1 MNRFRYLAWLTPLL
15 LAALIFSR
23 SGLGEGDEPLSAYS
37 PEGFIRR
44 ADALIATGL
53 VSANCRRD
61 PVRLEADTRRMTE
74 EDRAWYEA
82 SYLSEDVALFNQDP
96 ESYGWRFVID
106 DSCRLRG
113 VNRQAHVAALPFTHP
128 IRWLG
133 SLFYRSEGADAQLRS
148 PRRAITLRNPEGP
161 VAASAQA
168 LVRVG
173 ATQEPPLGPGVLF
186 HFAGGPGQKA
196 ARVGLVS
203 ETPVVWNLVRDA
215 EPSSVR
221 LLGVRL
227 PGGRVARLLSGDWL
241 HLASEEPRLTEET
254 FVVVAGRALETASV
268 VRLQNDKYQRSTE
281 DPQLGQLGN
290 ADPRRSSPYL
300 ELVPRGIDAALAAL
314 PEERGKDLAERFDL
328 QLTLRRDAQYRL
340 SRVFREQCRIEGEK
354 NGDERPFPA
363 GMTVMDGVSGE
374 VLALATYPGPEDLDA
389 LAESALDPRERRR
402 LLRNQNLIRHPIGSA
417 GKPFLFA
424 AVADAHPFLET
435 LVLDPYPE
443 EEKRRDLFQ
452 CQMPNGYR
460 IPAATGGPIDFR
472 TALQISSNRYVVELT
487 TLALAADR
495 GQKGTPE
502 LRRLIPPAPGIAW
515 PLPGETSGV
524 TVFNQRLD
532 YAPDLSSYLVI
543 EPNLQLKPDTDPT
556 APPSRAAIAC
566 RTLDKMENALFRRP
580 LEEVTGAWTYFG
592 RNPTGEQPVAN
603 RANLNLG
610 YSTNRYDLSP
620 WRPLIDLLLPGT
632 SDDQAWR
639 IRGALQEMSPERVN
653 LSFNQISGLRE
664 QFVNLTLGTEPSLWT
679 NLQLA
684 EAMSRLVTNR
694 AVEARLAAAVL
705 RRPPGPSVPP
715 TPVRELTIRPE
726 ARRAVLEG
734 IARVVQPGGTAVQL
748 APALARLRQA
758 FPGEAIDI
766 YSKTGS
772 PYLVRA
778 TPKATAEALERLVR
792 RQRLVHKDRRI
803 QVALDHSAVDYAAP
817 RTAGRAA
824 FRTALAQALREVRQP
839 SSPWV
844 INAIAG
850 YVDQL
855 AKGLRPRPGEEE
867 GEIRGPLGFDRGSI
881 FLKKDHSLFTDRLD
895 PYKGAIYIFTLVRR
909 PAAEAGKI
917 PEAADFTQPNHRVL
931 TVAIYLGVGPDSHTA
946 VQVAG
951 QLLPELAAYLK

>member
-1 MNRFRYLAWLTPLL
+1 MNRFRYLAWLTPFV
-15 LAALIFSR
+15 LAALVFSR

-37 PEGFIRR
+37 PEGYIRR

-53 VSANCRRD
+53 VAANCRRD
-61 PVRLEADTRRMTE
+61 TVQIEADIRRMTE

-148 PRRAITLRNPEGP
+148 PRRAITLRAPEGP
-161 VAASAQA
+161 VAAAEQT

-173 ATQEPPLGPGVLF
+173 AAEEPRLGPGVLF

-203 ETPVVWNLVRDA
+203 ETPVVWNLVPFA
-215 EPSSVR
+215 EPASVH

-227 PGGRVARLLSGDWL
+227 PAGRVARLLSGDWL
-241 HLASEEPRLTEET
+241 HLANEEPRRTEET
-254 FVVVAGRALETASV
+254 FVVVAGRALEAASV
-268 VRLQNDKYQRSTE
+268 VRLQNDKYTRTTE
-281 DPQLGQLGN
+281 DPQLGELGN

-354 NGDERPFPA
+354 NGDDRPFPA

-374 VLALATYPGPEDLDA
+374 VLALATYPGPDDLDA
-389 LAESALDPRERRR
+389 LPESAVDSRERRR

-452 CQMPNGYR
+452 CQLPAGYR

-472 TALQISSNRYVVELT
+472 TALQISSNRYVVELA

-515 PLPGETSGV
+515 PLPGESSGV
-524 TVFNQRLD
+524 TVLDQRLD
-532 YAPDLSSYLVI
+532 YAPDLSGYVTD
-543 EPNLQLKPDTDPT
+543 PTYQLKPDTDPT

-566 RTLDKMENALFRRP
+566 ATLDKMENAHFRRP

-603 RANLNLG
+603 LGNLSLG

-620 WRPLIDLLLPGT
+620 WRPLLDLLLPGT

-653 LSFNQISGLRE
+653 LSFNQISGLRSH
-664 QFVNLTLGTEPSLWT
+664 FVNLALGTEPSLWT

-694 AVEARLAAAVL
+694 TVEARLAAAVL
-705 RRPPGPSVPP
+705 RRPPGPAGVPP
-715 TPVRELTIRPE
+715 PTRELTIRPS

-734 IARVVQPGGTAVQL
+734 IAKVVQPGGTAVQL
-748 APALARLRQA
+748 APALARLRQS

-778 TPKATAEALERLVR
+778 TPKTTAEALEKLVR
-792 RQRLVHKDRRI
+792 RQRLIFNDRRI
-803 QVALDHSAVDYAAP
+803 QVALDRGAVDYAAP

-839 SSPWV
+839 SSTWV

-850 YVDQL
+850 YIDQL
-855 AKGLRPRPGEEE
+855 AKGLRPRQGEEE
-867 GEIRGPLGFDRGSI
+867 GVIRGPLGFDRGSI
-881 FLKKDHSLFTDRLD
+881 FLRKDHQLFTERLE
-895 PYKGAIYIFTLVRR
+895 PYKGAIYIFSLVRR

-917 PEAADFTQPNHRVL
+917 PEAADFGQPNRRVL

-946 VQVAG
+946 VEVAG
-951 QLLPELAAYLK
+951 KLLPELAAYLK